1 MEASDHDDRKRRW
14 VKPRKRRSWAKALL
28 RPQTWKTMAVAGIAI
43 TRVIWIIYKAVHFM
57 RE

>member
-1 MEASDHDDRKRRW
+1 MEASDHDDRKRRR
-14 VKPRKRRSWAKALL
+14 VKLGKRRSWAKVLL
-28 RPQTWKTMAVAGIAI
+28 RPQTWKMMVAVGIAL